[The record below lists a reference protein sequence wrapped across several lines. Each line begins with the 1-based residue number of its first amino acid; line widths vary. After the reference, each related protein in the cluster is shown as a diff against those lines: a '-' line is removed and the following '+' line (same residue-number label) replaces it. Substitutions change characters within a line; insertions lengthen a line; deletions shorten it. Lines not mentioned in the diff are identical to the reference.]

1 MSSGIITGNIAS
13 LGVASVVLSPA
24 QVAANTTAE
33 QTFTVPGIR
42 VSDVVVEV
50 NKPSAQAGLGICGVR
65 VSAANTIGI
74 TFSNNNTVSPITP
87 TASET
92 YQVIWERPDATLT
105 GVSP

>member
-33 QTFTVPGIR
+33 QTFTVPGLR
-42 VSDVVVEV
+42 ASDVLVDV
-50 NKPSAQAGLGICGVR
+50 NKPTQQAGLGVCGVR
-65 VSAANTIGI
+65 VSAANTMAV
-74 TFSNNNTVSPITP
+74 TFVNATAAPITP

-92 YQVIWERPDATLT
+92 YKVIWARPDATLA